1 MTRRAA
7 IAVLAILLPFP
18 AAAACRDDAAAAM
31 ARAEALPPSPG
42 RAALQEQIQRA
53 DIARHEGDDAECVDA
68 LSGATE
74 VLDRIDA
81 AKAPARAASQAP

>member
-1 MTRRAA
+1 MTGIVSAALWRRPRVALAA
-7 IAVLAILLPFP
+7 TLLPPLAWFVLIYLTALAVLFV
-18 AAAACRDDAAAAM
+18 AAFW
-31 ARAEALPPSPG
+31 S
-42 RAALQEQIQRA
+42 
-53 DIARHEGDDAECVDA
+53 VDA

>member
-7 IAVLAILLPFP
+7 IAVFALLLPLP
-18 AAAACRDDAAAAM
+18 AAAACRDDVAAAM

-53 DIARHEGDDAECVDA
+53 DIAGHEGDDAECADA
-68 LSGATE
+68 LSVATG
-74 VLDRIDA
+74 VLDSIDT
-81 AKAPARAASQAP
+81 AKKAGQPAP

>member
-1 MTRRAA
+1 MTRLAA
-7 IAVLAILLPFP
+7 FAVLAVLIPFP

-53 DIARHEGDDAECVDA
+53 DIAGHEGDDGECADA
-68 LSGATE
+68 LSMATG
-74 VLDRIDA
+74 VLDSIDA
-81 AKAPARAASQAP
+81 AKAAGHPAP